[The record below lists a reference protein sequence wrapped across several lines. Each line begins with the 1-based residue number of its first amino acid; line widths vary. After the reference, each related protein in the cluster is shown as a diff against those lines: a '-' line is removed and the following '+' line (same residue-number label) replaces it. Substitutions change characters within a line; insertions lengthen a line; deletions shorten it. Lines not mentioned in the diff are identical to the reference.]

1 MPITNDI
8 KTDRLYNRVIQE
20 RREEGIREGIER
32 RGVKIALNLIK
43 EGLDASTIS
52 KVTGLTI
59 SQIETLRKNIEKMPE

>member
-1 MPITNDI
+1 MPITYDI

-20 RREEGIREGIER
+20 RREERVREGIER
-32 RGVKIALNLIK
+32 RGVEIALNLIN

-59 SQIETLRKNIEKMPE
+59 SQIEALRKNIEKIPK